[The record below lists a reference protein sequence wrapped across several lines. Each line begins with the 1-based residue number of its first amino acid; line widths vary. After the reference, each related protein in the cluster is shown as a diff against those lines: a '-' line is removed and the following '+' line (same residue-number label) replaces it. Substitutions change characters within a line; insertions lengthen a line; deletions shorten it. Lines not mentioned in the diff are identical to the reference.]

1 MYQVYQLHKRGSV
14 ATKRSCIVMLVKSP
28 VEGSVKSRLLPA
40 FDQTFIRQLYESFVI
55 DLIDTLKQ
63 SGRHFRIAFT
73 PADQEKEIAR
83 LFGNHDLIPQV
94 GADLGERMKNIFD
107 RCFSEQYATVVIIGS
122 DTPDLP
128 ARIFIEALAVLEHR
142 DVVIGPAADGGYYL
156 IGFRKEALI
165 PEVFEGIAWSTGTV
179 FPETMIRLNRAGKTV
194 HQLPLWRDVDTPED
208 LRDLFKRHRNTPFAN
223 SRTMATPRSSKHK

>member
-1 MYQVYQLHKRGSV
+1 MF
-14 ATKRSCIVMLVKSP
+14 VKSP

-94 GADLGERMKNIFD
+94 GADLGERMKNVFD
-107 RCFSEQYATVVIIGS
+107 RCFSDQYATVVIIGS
-122 DTPDLP
+122 DIPDLP
-128 ARIFIEALAVLEHR
+128 ARIFIEALAVLEQK

-156 IGFRKEALI
+156 IGFRKEAFLAS
-165 PEVFEGIAWSTGTV
+165 VFEGIAWSTGTV

-194 HQLPLWRDVDTPED
+194 YQLPVWRDVDTPED
-208 LRDLFKRHRNTPFAN
+208 LRDLFERRRNTPFAA
-223 SRTMATPRSSKHK
+223 SRTMVSLAAVPHFSKKVTLC